1 MLLGAPSSFHD
12 LKYSNRT
19 VTLMQHL
26 KRHSVYL
33 YTAEIIIT
41 SNFRGYNSQN
51 FPGENREILI
61 NAETTKLKSAH

>member
-1 MLLGAPSSFHD
+1 
-12 LKYSNRT
+12 
-19 VTLMQHL
+19 MQHL

-51 FPGENREILI
+51 FPGENPQILI